1 MSSTITDIL
10 SGIRDPA
17 LSAAKNK
24 LTDLI
29 STAESDTEVFI
40 QANSQHLQDWLADV
54 KSGAMSQDEFNELVD
69 AEKIFAK
76 DFALRQVEA
85 AQERTEQLAV
95 HILELA
101 AAKIVPALIVAVI

>member
-10 SGIRDPA
+10 SGITDPA
-17 LSAAKNK
+17 LSAAKNE

-29 STAESDTEVFI
+29 STAESDTDAFI
-40 QANSQHLQDWLADV
+40 QANAQHLQDWLADV

-69 AEKIFAK
+69 AEKIVAK

-85 AQERTEQLAV
+85 AQERTEQLTV
-95 HILELA
+95 QILELA
-101 AAKIVPALIVAVI
+101 AEKIVPALVVAVI